1 MTLPNFLI
9 VGAMKAGTTTLYA
22 DLCDH
27 PEVFLTSDKEP
38 EGLRWC
44 GTAEGVSRYERLF
57 ARAGSARAIGEA
69 STFYTKRP
77 HSDGM
82 AERARAVLGP
92 DVTILYL
99 VRDPLRR
106 MVSQYHHEVARGAE
120 SRPLNVALRE
130 DPDYAGFSRYAWQIA
145 PWQAAFG
152 PGRVHLLPFERYVAD
167 RRATLTH
174 VCGLLGIDPAGLR
187 FDEGRA
193 FNASAGKRVAR
204 GPWRRVIGSRFYRD
218 HVRWRLPQ
226 WARDRLK
233 VVLPKAPELAS
244 EALPSETEAFMR
256 QQLSA
261 DDWSTWRDAPRCT
274 STSDLQFVRVP

>member
-44 GTAEGVSRYERLF
+44 GTLEGVRRYERLF
-57 ARAGSARAIGEA
+57 ARAGPARAVGEA

-77 HSDGM
+77 HADGV
-82 AERARAVLGP
+82 AQRARAVLGP
-92 DVTILYL
+92 DVTILFL

-152 PGRVHLLPFERYVAD
+152 PGRVHVLQFERYVAD

-233 VVLPKAPELAS
+233 VVLPKTPKSLAEKVS
-244 EALPSETEAFMR
+244 RATEESLLGRLSKEDLSFWHSALEGGPQAK
-256 QQLSA
+256 
-261 DDWSTWRDAPRCT
+261 
-274 STSDLQFVRVP
+274 